1 MSGETRQR
9 ESQVAVAPLNTI
21 DAKDVGR
28 GAAAFDAWLQS
39 VSAGYV
45 TLERIKSVAGAL
57 PVVGNIMALVD
68 ALGDVVTLVKSK
80 NRQLLDWVSLGIN
93 LIGVLPTPP
102 TMAAARMSLR
112 PTLFLVR
119 QELRNSAKMLL
130 GDSLITVLSG
140 HLNATIAG
148 TIDDFVKQAQPKIA
162 EILADAG
169 ALGTKVTGEIADGLE
184 KVVLGQL
191 DAKGDKAAVSR
202 QMAAAS
208 DQLLYD
214 PKTAISNF
222 FGAVHSAYKAAGK
235 GLANSA
241 TSKLLPDEIKTKV
254 LANTGQLRALGPE
267 TTQQLNKLADPG
279 TQMSIG
285 WMLNVLD
292 GAVKGFRKRNRNGQ
306 PGVVKPDTVTQVE
319 REQSKGQLAVSGRQA
334 PAEQTPSP
342 KRPPCPPEPKART
355 GHSISF
361 SLGSEFILH
370 TDFSLPGPFPIEWQ
384 RTYHSRLAEYDQGSL
399 GARWVTEFTT
409 RIDVVG
415 KGLVFHDHDA
425 RSHAFDLPKVGK
437 ALFNAIEDLLLVRSS
452 EEELVICRGFVRKEY
467 YLRVGD
473 RYYLRK
479 ILLGNDAGCML
490 HYEHR
495 HEGRPVLSDIITFQG
510 DAQDVLRHLGTL
522 IDDHGHITGLW
533 EMRDGQP
540 LRQLCAYHY
549 DDQGDLVAAQDE
561 NGAAWHYQ
569 YQHHLVTRYT
579 DRTGRGMN
587 LEWDGSSAHAKAI
600 HEWADDGSFDTRLEW
615 DENIRLTYVT
625 DAHGQETWYYY
636 DIQGHLYRIRYPDE
650 RSEWLFRDDRKKL
663 VRHVHPDGSEDRYD
677 YDDQGSVIR
686 HIRADHSKVHIA
698 YDDRRHPIKIRDA
711 EGGLWLRDYDLK
723 GNLIEA
729 TDPLGNRT
737 EYTYTPSG
745 LIKAIKDAA
754 GNEKKLAY
762 NAADQL
768 VEFTDCSGKTSQW
781 AYDDLGRLALFTDA
795 AGSKTAY
802 EYNAGQ
808 LAKVIHPDN
817 TEERFERDA
826 EGRLLAH
833 ADALDRCTT
842 WSYNTAGLLAERVDA
857 AEHTV
862 RYRWDKLGRL
872 IGLENENES
881 KATFLHDPVGRL
893 LEEKGFDG
901 LVTRYRYDPDSGRLA
916 STQVGQRRI
925 DITFDAVGRLASRV
939 ASLGDQRQEE
949 TFAYDGNGKLV
960 QAVNADSKLQWFFD
974 EAGNLTREHQYY
986 FKTDV
991 PMVAVWQHAYDALN
1005 HRVSTIRPDGHK
1017 VSVLTYGSGHVLGM
1031 TLDQHELLAYERDD
1045 LHREVVRHQGNQLMQ
1060 TQAWDPAGRLQEQ
1073 LLGSHDGKST
1083 MLKRQYRYD
1092 AVGQLTD
1099 IHDTRRGHL
1108 AYQYD
1113 PVGRLLQATS
1123 RLGVETFAFDPA
1135 GNLLDDNAQQLNRP
1149 LERDPR
1155 RNKRMD
1161 NLLREYAGT
1170 HYQYDERGN
1179 LVHRLHNGDKARLT
1193 WDLFDRLTRFDDSKL
1208 SVVYSYDALGRRL
1221 HKHSSARY
1229 QDDPRSG
1236 SGWNRMQRAKRQRE
1250 LGCGYTLYGW
1260 DGDTLAWESSPPQD
1274 EGETGR
1280 TVHYLYEP
1288 GSFVPV
1294 VQAQRNTPIR
1304 LLRQPD
1310 WCGREYDFDQD
1321 PLWHTEVKAQPFEAI
1336 AWYQC
1341 DHLGTPMEL
1350 TDHNGEVAWAG
1361 QYKAWGEVR
1370 EARSEWARQI
1380 GLSNPIRFQGQYH
1393 DHETG
1398 LHYNRYR
1405 YYDPKAG
1412 RFINQDPISYFGGLN
1427 LFAYTP
1433 NPIDWIDPLGLAKR
1447 GPKTNGEGPH
1457 NQVIAAWGREVQAS
1471 GGTVIAGGG
1480 VLSER
1485 KIFTPGGHKNGRRP
1499 DIIYVDE
1506 NGKRVYGNVGKVKAD
1521 GETPI
1526 AREQKA
1532 MEDLRT
1538 KASQEDA
1545 SDEVQFRAYNKPC
1558 P

>member
-1 MSGETRQR
+1 MSDAKQR
-9 ESQVAVAPLNTI
+9 EPQVAVAPLNTI
-21 DAKDVGR
+21 DVKDVGR

-45 TLERIKSVAGAL
+45 TLERIKTVAGAL

-148 TIDDFVKQAQPKIA
+148 TIDDFVQQAQPKIA

-191 DAKGDKAAVSR
+191 DARGDKAAVSK

-214 PKTAISNF
+214 PKTAIGNF

-267 TTQQLNKLADPG
+267 MTRQLNKLADPG

-319 REQSKGQLAVSGRQA
+319 REQSKGQLAVSGKQA

-415 KGLVFHDHDA
+415 KGLVFHDHDG

-495 HEGRPVLSDIITFQG
+495 HQGRPVLSDIITFQG
-510 DAQDVLRHLGTL
+510 DVKNVLRHLGTL

-549 DDQGDLVAAQDE
+549 DDQGDLAAAQDE

-587 LEWDGSSAHAKAI
+587 LQWDGSAFDAKAI
-600 HEWADDGSFDTRLEW
+600 REWADDGSFDTKLVW

-650 RSEWLFRDDRKKL
+650 RSEWLFRDERKKL
-663 VRHVHPDGSEDRYD
+663 VRHVHPDGSEERYD

-698 YDDRRHPIKIRDA
+698 YDGRRHPIKIRDA

-745 LIKAIKDAA
+745 L
-754 GNEKKLAY
+754 
-762 NAADQL
+762 
-768 VEFTDCSGKTSQW
+768 
-781 AYDDLGRLALFTDA
+781 
-795 AGSKTAY
+795 
-802 EYNAGQ
+802 
-808 LAKVIHPDN
+808 
-817 TEERFERDA
+817 
-826 EGRLLAH
+826 
-833 ADALDRCTT
+833 
-842 WSYNTAGLLAERVDA
+842 
-857 AEHTV
+857 
-862 RYRWDKLGRL
+862 
-872 IGLENENES
+872 
-881 KATFLHDPVGRL
+881 
-893 LEEKGFDG
+893 
-901 LVTRYRYDPDSGRLA
+901 
-916 STQVGQRRI
+916 
-925 DITFDAVGRLASRV
+925 
-939 ASLGDQRQEE
+939 
-949 TFAYDGNGKLV
+949 
-960 QAVNADSKLQWFFD
+960 
-974 EAGNLTREHQYY
+974 
-986 FKTDV
+986 
-991 PMVAVWQHAYDALN
+991 
-1005 HRVSTIRPDGHK
+1005 
-1017 VSVLTYGSGHVLGM
+1017 
-1031 TLDQHELLAYERDD
+1031 
-1045 LHREVVRHQGNQLMQ
+1045 
-1060 TQAWDPAGRLQEQ
+1060 
-1073 LLGSHDGKST
+1073 
-1083 MLKRQYRYD
+1083 
-1092 AVGQLTD
+1092 
-1099 IHDTRRGHL
+1099 
-1108 AYQYD
+1108 
-1113 PVGRLLQATS
+1113 
-1123 RLGVETFAFDPA
+1123 
-1135 GNLLDDNAQQLNRP
+1135 
-1149 LERDPR
+1149 
-1155 RNKRMD
+1155 
-1161 NLLREYAGT
+1161 
-1170 HYQYDERGN
+1170 
-1179 LVHRLHNGDKARLT
+1179 
-1193 WDLFDRLTRFDDSKL
+1193 
-1208 SVVYSYDALGRRL
+1208 
-1221 HKHSSARY
+1221 
-1229 QDDPRSG
+1229 
-1236 SGWNRMQRAKRQRE
+1236 
-1250 LGCGYTLYGW
+1250 
-1260 DGDTLAWESSPPQD
+1260 
-1274 EGETGR
+1274 
-1280 TVHYLYEP
+1280 
-1288 GSFVPV
+1288 
-1294 VQAQRNTPIR
+1294 
-1304 LLRQPD
+1304 
-1310 WCGREYDFDQD
+1310 
-1321 PLWHTEVKAQPFEAI
+1321 
-1336 AWYQC
+1336 
-1341 DHLGTPMEL
+1341 
-1350 TDHNGEVAWAG
+1350 
-1361 QYKAWGEVR
+1361 
-1370 EARSEWARQI
+1370 
-1380 GLSNPIRFQGQYH
+1380 
-1393 DHETG
+1393 
-1398 LHYNRYR
+1398 
-1405 YYDPKAG
+1405 
-1412 RFINQDPISYFGGLN
+1412 
-1427 LFAYTP
+1427 
-1433 NPIDWIDPLGLAKR
+1433 
-1447 GPKTNGEGPH
+1447 
-1457 NQVIAAWGREVQAS
+1457 
-1471 GGTVIAGGG
+1471 
-1480 VLSER
+1480 
-1485 KIFTPGGHKNGRRP
+1485 
-1499 DIIYVDE
+1499 
-1506 NGKRVYGNVGKVKAD
+1506 
-1521 GETPI
+1521 
-1526 AREQKA
+1526 
-1532 MEDLRT
+1532 
-1538 KASQEDA
+1538 
-1545 SDEVQFRAYNKPC
+1545 
-1558 P
+1558 